1 VSERETRR
9 AIVLLSG
16 GMDSATAAAVARA
29 EGFALHALTFE
40 YGQRHALEVE
50 AARGIARWL
59 GAVEHVVFP
68 LDLRRFGGSALT
80 ADVPVPK
87 GRSDAEISS
96 GIPSTYVP
104 ARNTVF
110 LALALA
116 FAEARGARDI
126 FLGANAIDYSGYPDC
141 RPAFLEAF
149 ERVASL
155 GTRAGAEGGES
166 IRVQAPLLR
175 RTKAEIV
182 RLGIELGVDFSLTLS
197 CYDPSPSGKACGG
210 CDACVLRRRGFREAG
225 LPDPAI

>member
-1 VSERETRR
+1 MSERETRR